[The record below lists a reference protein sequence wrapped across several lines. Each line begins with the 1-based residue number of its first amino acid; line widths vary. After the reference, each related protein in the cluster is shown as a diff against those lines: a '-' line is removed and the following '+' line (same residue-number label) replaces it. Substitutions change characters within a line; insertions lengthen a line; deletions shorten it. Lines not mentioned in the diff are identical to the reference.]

1 MVKSMERYYADTY
14 ALVAIIKG
22 DKNCSAYTDKILVTT
37 EFNLLE
43 LAYALTRD
51 FGAEKARRVLK
62 IIREDLEIIQPT
74 DEDYINAALLR
85 QKVKREGKNLSLI
98 DRLGY
103 VIAERLNIPFLTGDR
118 EFRDLENVEYVEQ
131 SRQ

>member
-98 DRLGY
+98 DCLGY

-118 EFRDLENVEYVEQ
+118 EFRDLENVKYVEQ